1 MESRALIRS
10 SFAVM
15 LIVALSGCASW
26 FESADKDPQVRLAKV
41 ELVQAKLLEQR
52 FKLHF
57 RVDNPNDSTLT
68 VRGLSYKVY
77 LGPILLTEG
86 EHSQWFSVEPKSHVD
101 YVVPV
106 RTNMWPHVK
115 PLVKLLESPD
125 QPIPYRLEG
134 ILETGL
140 FYGNDVHLMRKGEII
155 PGDFIPE

>member
-1 MESRALIRS
+1 MIL
-10 SFAVM
+10 
-15 LIVALSGCASW
+15 ALSGCASW
-26 FESADKDPQVRLAKV
+26 FESADKDPEVHLVEV

-68 VRGLSYKVY
+68 VRGISYKVY
-77 LGPILLTEG
+77 LGSILLTEG
-86 EHSQWFSVEPKSHVD
+86 EHSQWFSVDPKGTAD

-106 RTNMWPHVK
+106 RTNMWQHVK

-125 QPIPYRLEG
+125 EPIPYRLEG
-134 ILETGL
+134 TLETGL
-140 FYGNDVHLMRKGEII
+140 FYGNDVHVMRKGEII